1 MMAMVTDASL
11 PGLPPHPQIDVMV
24 DLRLNRSSAD
34 WINKAEN
41 ALVDVRSTC
50 AHSSERGYGL
60 NSRGLEEGGREGGE
74 AEGVKVLPL
83 A

>member
-1 MMAMVTDASL
+1 MPLCLVS
-11 PGLPPHPQIDVMV
+11 PPTHPQIDVMV
-24 DLRLNRSSAD
+24 DLRLNRSSVD